1 LHESVEKLIDGKIRS
16 SFPESRRFF
25 PSMDFP
31 TKSKPWFY
39 ASTDRYDPEAAG
51 NVSLQREGQDQMPE
65 IVVPE
70 WVVHG
75 TGAERTPIY
84 SSHVNAAGT
93 HLATGGGGKYI

>member
-1 LHESVEKLIDGKIRS
+1 
-16 SFPESRRFF
+16 
-25 PSMDFP
+25 
-31 TKSKPWFY
+31 
-39 ASTDRYDPEAAG
+39 
-51 NVSLQREGQDQMPE
+51 MPE

-93 HLATGGGGKYI
+93 HLATGGGGKSLMQAVRAMAPFVKQS